1 MVFSMKHKYPP
12 LHLLSIFEAAAR
24 HQNFKAA
31 SNELCITP
39 SAVSHQIKAL
49 EQQLGFS
56 LFQRKS
62 RGVELNAAGEM
73 YLNYVQQGLDCF
85 ELGTRKTRNRFSSQA
100 LKISCFTT
108 LASSIIIPKLGAFQA
123 KHPDIELRIETGNHV
138 ADLRYDDID
147 LAIRIGQGNWPN
159 TTHQKL
165 LDLSV
170 SAVCSVPFF
179 AQHKINKLEHVNQ
192 LPLIDLAYMD
202 DVWQQWSRAVGIT
215 LSNTKRVLTF
225 NDYDSSI
232 NAATQGL
239 GMALAIFPLENQRLE
254 NQSLIA
260 PFNEFVPF
268 ERGLYAVYRE
278 EDEGRHDIQ
287 CFINWLTTSPE
298 LYAENR

>member
-12 LHLLSIFEAAAR
+12 LNLLSIFEAAAR

-170 SAVCSVPFF
+170 SAVCSAPFF

-202 DVWQQWSRAVGIT
+202 DVWQQWSRAVDIT